1 MLPRMNTTDRY
12 GRIKRRKNTE
22 GDQLEI
28 TGWLS
33 VIVLRAFLL
42 IQIER
47 KPDKDTSVKITYFV
61 L

>member
-1 MLPRMNTTDRY
+1 M
-12 GRIKRRKNTE
+12 E